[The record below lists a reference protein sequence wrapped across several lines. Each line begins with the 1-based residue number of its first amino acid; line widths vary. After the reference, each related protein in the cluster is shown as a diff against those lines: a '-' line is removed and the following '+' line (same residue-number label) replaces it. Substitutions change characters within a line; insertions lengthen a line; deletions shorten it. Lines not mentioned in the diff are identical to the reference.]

1 MIRRINTLKNVG
13 RFIHPYKVCPDVGP
27 GSH

>member
-13 RFIHPYKVCPDVGP
+13 RFIRPCCWYATFGKRGR
-27 GSH
+27 